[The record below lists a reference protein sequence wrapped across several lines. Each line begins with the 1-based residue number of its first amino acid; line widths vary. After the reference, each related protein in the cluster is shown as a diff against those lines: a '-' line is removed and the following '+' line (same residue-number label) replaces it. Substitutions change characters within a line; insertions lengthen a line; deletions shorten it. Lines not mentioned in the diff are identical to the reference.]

1 MRDRIWFMVL
11 VLGLVGGVAGLGL
24 AAVRDLT
31 FPVIEKR
38 ILDEKVKPTLE
49 TLFAPL
55 GIDNDYIADR
65 VVLDLG
71 LDDWGR
77 KIRLTVFVGR
87 KGGAPAAVALQ
98 TAGGG
103 YGGDIE
109 VLTAFDI
116 AGGKIIGVKTLAQ
129 KETKGLGARVSDD
142 GEPFIKQFAGL
153 AYEGGVK
160 LRSADGEV
168 DAISGATIS
177 STGFTAA
184 VDSAVR
190 LLAERRAEILK

>member
-1 MRDRIWFMVL
+1 MRNRIWFMVL

-31 FPVIEKR
+31 HPVIEKR
-38 ILDEKVKPTLE
+38 ILEQKIKPTLE
-49 TLFAPL
+49 TFFGPL
-55 GIDNDYIADR
+55 GVDNDYIADR

-77 KIRLTVFVGR
+77 KVRLQVFVGKR
-87 KGGAPAAVALQ
+87 GGQAVAVALQ

-103 YGGDIE
+103 YGGDID
-109 VLTAFDI
+109 VLTAFDL
-116 AGGKIIGVKTLAQ
+116 AGARIVGVKTLAQ
-129 KETKGLGARVSDD
+129 KETKGLGSRVADD
-142 GEPFIKQFAGL
+142 AEPFIKQFAGL
-153 AYEGGVK
+153 SCAGGVK
-160 LRSADGEV
+160 LKSAGGEV

-177 STGFTAA
+177 STGFTEA
-184 VDSAVR
+184 VDRAAG